1 MKRGKRLALSA
12 LCGIAAAAVALMA
25 IGGVRAE
32 AARAEQEALERYGG
46 DLTTVCVATRT
57 IGPSEEIDEG
67 NVEVVEWVS
76 SMLPTDAITSLQ
88 DAAGKVTTSRIPK
101 GAPLSSAYFERT
113 DSAVEVPRGKV
124 AVSIASDAEHAVG
137 GALTRGDTVD
147 VYVSK
152 DGVADRLVSAEVLDT
167 SALADGGG
175 KMSWVTLAVEPSA
188 MQELLAAT
196 ALGTVWLAVPGAEAG
211 TDLGA
216 AESNDA
222 DIGVDAGESDV
233 AAIQDGSANAA
244 DEATEGE
251 GQ

>member
-12 LCGIAAAAVALMA
+12 LCGIAAAAVALTA

-46 DLTTVCVATRT
+46 DLTAVCVATRT

-88 DAAGKVTTSRIPK
+88 DAAGKVTTSRIPQ

-137 GALTRGDTVD
+137 GALARGDAVD

-152 DGVADRLVSAEVLDT
+152 DGVANRLVQAEVLDT
-167 SALADGGG
+167 SALADAGS

-196 ALGTVWLAVPGAEAG
+196 AQGTVWLVLPGA
-211 TDLGA
+211 
-216 AESNDA
+216 
-222 DIGVDAGESDV
+222 DAGADMGAGGEQSAVDGAEDDV
-233 AAIQDGSANAA
+233 EVADEADDAGSAG
-244 DEATEGE
+244 EATEGE

>member
-12 LCGIAAAAVALMA
+12 LCGIAAAAVALTA

-32 AARAEQEALERYGG
+32 AARAEQEALERFGG
-46 DLTTVCVATRT
+46 DLTAVCVATRT

-88 DAAGKVTTSRIPK
+88 DAAGKVTTSRIPQ

-137 GALTRGDTVD
+137 GALARGDLVD

-167 SALADGGG
+167 SALADGG
-175 KMSWVTLAVEPSA
+175 KMNWVTLAVEPSA

-196 ALGTVWLAVPGAEAG
+196 ALGTVWLAVPGADVGTVEA
-211 TDLGA
+211 
-216 AESNDA
+216 NDA
-222 DIGVDAGESDV
+222 DNGLSAGESDI
-233 AAIQDGSANAA
+233 ATMQDGGANAA
-244 DEATEGE
+244 DEVTEGE

>member
-12 LCGIAAAAVALMA
+12 LCGIAAAAVVLTA

-46 DLTTVCVATRT
+46 DLTAVCVATRT

-88 DAAGKVTTSRIPK
+88 DAAGKVTTSRIPQ

-113 DSAVEVPRGKV
+113 DSAVEVPHGKV

-137 GALTRGDTVD
+137 GALARGDLVD

-188 MQELLAAT
+188 MRELLAAT
-196 ALGTVWLAVPGAEAG
+196 ALGTVWLAIPGADVGTVEA
-211 TDLGA
+211 
-216 AESNDA
+216 NDA
-222 DIGVDAGESDV
+222 DIGVSAGESDI
-233 AAIQDGSANAA
+233 AAMQDGDANAA
-244 DEATEGE
+244 DEVTEGE